1 MFPRG
6 PPGRSPSGDGG
17 LTLDR
22 QVPQGVPPLQIFGS
36 FRRWPLVPSAE
47 LYRLEAALAQC
58 VELAGSEAAH
68 ELLTLVSEELR
79 QRSAG
84 EPSETRSLPGQAPAP
99 RNPASDN

>member
-1 MFPRG
+1 M
-6 PPGRSPSGDGG
+6 
-17 LTLDR
+17 
-22 QVPQGVPPLQIFGS
+22 QIFGS

-79 QRSAG
+79 QRGAD
-84 EPSETRSLPGQAPAP
+84 EPSESRSRSVQAPAP
-99 RNPASDN
+99 RNPASEN